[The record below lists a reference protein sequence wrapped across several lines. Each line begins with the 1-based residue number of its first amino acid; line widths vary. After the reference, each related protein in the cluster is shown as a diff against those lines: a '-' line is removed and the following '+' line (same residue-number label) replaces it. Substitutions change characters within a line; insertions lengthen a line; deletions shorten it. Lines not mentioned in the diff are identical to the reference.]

1 MRILLISLMISAGLI
16 STASAADAAAG
27 KDKAVMCAACHGAD
41 GNSMISMFPKI
52 AGQGA
57 PYLVKQLIDIRDG
70 ARSVPEMIP
79 FVTGV
84 SDEDFEDMAAYYAS
98 QKPTIGAA
106 DEKLVALGERIY
118 RGGNEEKGIP
128 ACIACHGPQGKGIA
142 LAKYPAL
149 SGQFAEYTNA
159 QLTKFSMGERTNDGD
174 ARLMRDIAERM
185 HTKEI
190 EAVSSY
196 IQGLQ

>member
-16 STASAADAAAG
+16 STASAADADAG

-70 ARSVPEMIP
+70 ARSVPEMVP
-79 FVTGV
+79 FVMGV

-98 QKPTIGAA
+98 QTVTAGAA

-118 RGGNEEKGIP
+118 RGGVEEKGIP
-128 ACIACHGPQGKGIA
+128 ACIGCHGPQGTGIS

-149 SGQFAEYTNA
+149 AGQFADYTEA

-190 EAVSSY
+190 EAVASY
-196 IQGLQ
+196 IQGLR

>member
-1 MRILLISLMISAGLI
+1 MKNLLISLIISAGLI
-16 STASAADAAAG
+16 STAFAADADAG
-27 KDKAVMCAACHGAD
+27 KSKAVMCGACHGAD

-70 ARSVPEMIP
+70 ARSVPEMVP

-84 SDEDFEDMAAYYAS
+84 SDQDFEDIAAFYAEQTAS
-98 QKPTIGAA
+98 TGTA
-106 DEKLVALGERIY
+106 DEKLVALGQRIY
-118 RGGNEEKGIP
+118 RGGVEEKGIP

-149 SGQFAEYTNA
+149 AGQFSDYTAA

-185 HTKEI
+185 HAKEVA
-190 EAVSSY
+190 AVASY
-196 IQGLQ
+196 IQGLR

>member
-1 MRILLISLMISAGLI
+1 MKKLLISLMISAGFI
-16 STASAADAAAG
+16 SNAFAADAEAG

-41 GNSMISMFPKI
+41 GNSAVAMFPKI

-84 SDEDFEDMAAYYAS
+84 SDEDFADIAAFYAS
-98 QKPTIGAA
+98 QTITAGAA
-106 DEKLVALGERIY
+106 DENLVDLGERIY
-118 RGGNEEKGIP
+118 RGGVEEKGIP
-128 ACIACHGPQGKGIA
+128 ACIACHGPQGNGIA

-149 SGQFAEYTNA
+149 AGQFAEYTKA

-190 EAVSSY
+190 EAVASY
-196 IQGLQ
+196 IQGLR

>member
-1 MRILLISLMISAGLI
+1 MKNLLISLMISAGFI
-16 STASAADAAAG
+16 STAYAADADAG

-41 GNSMISMFPKI
+41 GNSAIAMFPKI

-57 PYLVKQLIDIRDG
+57 PYLVKQLKDIRDG
-70 ARSVPEMIP
+70 ERSVPEMIP

-84 SDEDFEDMAAYYAS
+84 SDEDFEDIAAFYAA
-98 QKPTIGAA
+98 QTPTTGAA
-106 DEKLVALGERIY
+106 DEKLVELGERIY
-118 RGGNEEKGIP
+118 RSGVEEKGVP
-128 ACIACHGPQGKGIA
+128 ACLACHGPQGSGIA

-149 SGQFAEYTNA
+149 AGQFAEYTAA
-159 QLTKFSMGERTNDGD
+159 QLTDFSMGERTNDGD

-190 EAVSSY
+190 EAVASY
-196 IQGLQ
+196 IQGLR

>member
-70 ARSVPEMIP
+70 ARSVPEMVP
-79 FVTGV
+79 FVMGV

-118 RGGNEEKGIP
+118 RGGVEEKGIP
-128 ACIACHGPQGKGIA
+128 ACIGCHGPQGTGIS

-149 SGQFAEYTNA
+149 AGQFSDYTKA

-196 IQGLQ
+196 IQGLH

>member
-1 MRILLISLMISAGLI
+1 MKNLLISLMISAGLI
-16 STASAADAAAG
+16 STAYAADADAG

-41 GNSMISMFPKI
+41 GNSAISMFPKI

-70 ARSVPEMIP
+70 ARVVPEMVP

-84 SDEDFEDMAAYYAS
+84 SNEDFADIAAYYAA
-98 QKPTIGAA
+98 QTITGGAA
-106 DEKLVALGERIY
+106 DEKLVALGERIF
-118 RGGNEEKGIP
+118 RGGIEGKGVP
-128 ACIACHGPQGKGIA
+128 ACLACHGPQGNGIA

-149 SGQFAEYTNA
+149 AGQFTEYTAA

-190 EAVSSY
+190 EAVASY
-196 IQGLQ
+196 IQGLR